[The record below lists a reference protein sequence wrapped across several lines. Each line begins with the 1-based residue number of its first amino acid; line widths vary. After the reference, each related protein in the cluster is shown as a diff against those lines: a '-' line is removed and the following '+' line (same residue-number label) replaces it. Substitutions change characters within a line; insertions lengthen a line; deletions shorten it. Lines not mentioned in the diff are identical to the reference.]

1 MTDEFVDGV
10 VTVGLDRFAETLAD
24 AGADVAAVD
33 WTPPEAGAVD
43 DLTALA
49 PHHGRIEAANE
60 KAFDR
65 LVSAGAV
72 WRDVR
77 PAREAIPGFGE
88 GQILH
93 AGPPVSWDRMSGPQ
107 RGAVVG
113 ASIYEGWADT
123 PEAARELAASDA
135 LSFSPCH
142 EHRTVGPM
150 AGVVSPS
157 MPVAVVEN
165 DTHGNTAYSNL
176 NEGLGE
182 VLRFGAYGEEVVDH
196 LDWMEATLGPLLA
209 ETLAE
214 HGGVDL
220 NAISARALEMGDEVH
235 NRNVAA
241 TSLLVRELAPTMA
254 DLDAPEVGDALSF
267 LEGNDHFFLN
277 LSMAACKV
285 AADAASGVPWSTVL
299 TAMARN
305 GTDFGIRVSGLGDRW
320 FTTPAP
326 TVDGL
331 YFPEYDADDANPDIG
346 DSSIAETVGVGGFA
360 MAGSP
365 SITQFVGGTPAD
377 ARRFTREMYEVTVGE
392 RPTYTL
398 PGLDFRGTPAGIDL
412 CRVLETGVAP
422 VINTGIAH
430 EEPGVGQ
437 IGAGVGRAPMAAF
450 VDALGAFRTAYLDGD
465 GPAGLAGVDGAFA
478 PADSAGDPRE
488 RDR

>member
-1 MTDEFVDGV
+1 MTDDLSESGIA
-10 VTVGLDRFAETLAD
+10 TVGLDRFATTLAE
-24 AGADVAAVD
+24 AGADVVDVD
-33 WTPPEAGAVD
+33 WTPPESDAIDA
-43 DLTALA
+43 LTALA
-49 PHHGRIEAANE
+49 PEHGHIEAANRT
-60 KAFDR
+60 AFDR
-65 LVSAGAV
+65 LVSADAV

-77 PAREAIPGFGE
+77 PAAEAIPGMGE
-88 GQILH
+88 RTVLH
-93 AGPPVSWDRMSGPQ
+93 AGPPVTWDRMCGPQ

-113 ASIYEGWADT
+113 AIVYEGWADT
-123 PEAARELAASDA
+123 PEAARELAATDA
-135 LSFSPCH
+135 VSLAPCH

-150 AGVVSPS
+150 AGIVSPS

-165 DTHGNTAYSNL
+165 DTHGNTAYSTL

-196 LDWMEATLGPLLA
+196 LDWMEATLAPVLA
-209 ETLAE
+209 DTLAA

-220 NAISARALEMGDEVH
+220 QLLSARALEMGDEVH

-254 DLDAPEVGDALSF
+254 TLEGAGEVLAF
-267 LEGNDHFFLN
+267 LESNDHFFLN

-285 AADAASGVPWSTVL
+285 AADAAAEVPWSTVV

-320 FTTPAP
+320 FTTTAP
-326 TVDGL
+326 VIDGL
-331 YFPEYDADDANPDIG
+331 YFPEYDAADANPDIG
-346 DSSIAETVGVGGFA
+346 DSSIAETTGVGGFA

-392 RPTYTL
+392 RPTYTI
-398 PGLDFRGTPAGIDL
+398 PGLGFRGTPAGIDL
-412 CRVLETGVAP
+412 CRVLETGIAP

-430 EEPGVGQ
+430 EDPGVGQ
-437 IGAGVGRAPMAAF
+437 IGAGVSRAPMACF
-450 VDALGAFRTAYLDGD
+450 VDALEAFRTVYLDEGGPDFADAD
-465 GPAGLAGVDGAFA
+465 GPE
-478 PADSAGDPRE
+478 ADR
-488 RDR
+488 